1 MDAEIKSMNRKYE
14 TILLGEDMKKCCIS
28 MWSVVVLSLGLFSCG
43 GGANQQAE
51 AEEKLEVEAVIAGDV
66 ARNMLTDELKME
78 VTQFLKDMPI
88 SDLVYQLATGEVQVA
103 LANTD
108 FMLPVSR
115 VSDLNTRA
123 QQARACGIY
132 FADMNVLKVLGK
144 PTAEV
149 EQVLLQL
156 TTDLNVPFV
165 VDVMGT
171 EVPEHATRE
180 ELSHFMKQQEDKLID
195 VMMENDKADLEIEFL
210 GGLAVEYAY
219 ILANPGLSI
228 QGDATTAGLTTN
240 MAKRL
245 DVLIDITKDLAQFY
259 PDMTELGQI
268 IAPLRQMTTSVE
280 TAREH
285 QKDIEAM
292 RASLLK

>member
-14 TILLGEDMKKCCIS
+14 TILIGEDMKKCCIS

-195 VMMENDKADLEIEFL
+195 VMMENGIEYD
-210 GGLAVEYAY
+210 GAVGVSAGAAFGCNYKSRQIGRVIRYNTKYCNDRRFSGIGSLIKTGNIYNTDFAY
-219 ILANPGLSI
+219 GEDYS
-228 QGDATTAGLTTN
+228 
-240 MAKRL
+240 
-245 DVLIDITKDLAQFY
+245 
-259 PDMTELGQI
+259 
-268 IAPLRQMTTSVE
+268 S
-280 TAREH
+280 ARCLF
-285 QKDIEAM
+285 K
-292 RASLLK
+292 